1 MSSALLPLSSA
12 DGWPRL
18 IDGPTSAP
26 ATVLLAHGAG
36 APMDSPFLETIA
48 TGLAAQGWRVVRFEF
63 PYMARQREGGSR
75 GAPDRLPKLL
85 DRFREQV
92 GLEAG
97 GPPLVLAGK
106 SLGGRVATVLL
117 EEVAASGA
125 PRAGLCF
132 GYPFHPPGKPER
144 LRTAHLQTLRLPT
157 LIVQGE
163 RDPFG
168 RREEVEGYGLAPSI
182 RLAWI
187 PEADHSL
194 RPTRRSG
201 LDEAAALALAVAH
214 ADAFLREP
222 VVGS

>member
-214 ADAFLREP
+214 AAAFLREL